1 VVYFIEVFRVVFC
14 CLLFKK
20 IAMPGYSS
28 VETRGFIVECR
39 ENGMSIR
46 EIAERVYMAVSSL
59 INMQM

>member
-28 VETRGFIVECR
+28 VETRGFVESR